1 MLIDFLFTLRQSGL
15 QSRKEQDKE
24 CIYVSKLYKMA
35 EEQSRIDVMRKAEY
49 IGHNPFPEHRADK
62 VTVHASSRIVRV
74 GDIDTVRQEFQCELY
89 VRLRWEEPHLK
100 GKDISTTSTI
110 TWDSLWEPRCKFI
123 NAVKLD
129 NHETKKEVRPP
140 NFDGGNPQVLF
151 HYRIKGAFKEVF
163 KLNTF
168 PFDYQNLSIT
178 LASKCKSDEMKF
190 VKDGEIEDN
199 IREKNFF
206 APQEWKLCSH
216 VITEATTSE
225 EMEGDSQNTYPR
237 YNIRM
242 NVIRQYK
249 YYIYNVLLIMCLFT
263 IFTFSS
269 FAVKGDSYV
278 GIIISLTLLLTT
290 VTFKDSFRQHVPRV
304 SYFTLIDQYTL
315 FSMIFQFSM
324 ALRNTVSCFF
334 SNPGIMS
341 SPFEKIFLGIAVSV
355 FPFANAYFVYS
366 WWKKVSCANSR
377 MQADRNEFIK
387 RNPSQRKQKETA
399 IYNNEL
405 ITETLV

>member
-1 MLIDFLFTLRQSGL
+1 
-15 QSRKEQDKE
+15 
-24 CIYVSKLYKMA
+24 
-35 EEQSRIDVMRKAEY
+35 MRKAEY

-110 TWDSLWEPRCKFI
+110 TWDSYWEPRCKFI

-151 HYRIKGAFKEVF
+151 HYRIKGTFKEVF

-178 LASKCKSDEMKF
+178 LASQCKSDEMKF
-190 VKDGEIEDN
+190 VKDGEIDDN

-216 VITEATTSE
+216 VITEPTTSE

-315 FSMIFQFSM
+315 FSVIFQFFM
-324 ALRNTVSCFF
+324 ALRNIISCHV

-341 SPFEKIFLGIAVSV
+341 SPFEKISLGIAVLV
-355 FPFANAYFVYS
+355 FLLVNTYFACLSRNYINN
-366 WWKKVSCANSR
+366 ANSR
-377 MQADRNEFIK
+377 MREDRNKYIR
-387 RNPSQRKQKETA
+387 RNPSQRKHNETA
-399 IYNNEL
+399 NNNEEL
-405 ITETLV
+405 ANALLHELPLSNTPGSNVCGLLRGLFRHGRQEKHKILSMKLP